1 MMGVRG
7 DLFVM
12 GDNKGNFEVAGLA
25 MEGRATRR
33 LGGAQ
38 EVEAYILDKDSGDIV
53 YAPDLGNYG
62 AKLLP
67 NKIPINTRRRGCRV
81 VTFPCVST
89 TIYDLV
95 DQRYLRTLRELEV
108 YDALTDSAPEKF
120 GMSKP
125 WQQEGVSAAEPIA
138 LVYSE
143 PNTRIKV
150 GMAYGTNW
158 GNASFSSKATKRR
171 YEEPDALHR

>member
-95 DQRYLRTLRELEV
+95 DQRYP
-108 YDALTDSAPEKF
+108 ANPA
-120 GMSKP
+120 G
-125 WQQEGVSAAEPIA
+125 
-138 LVYSE
+138 
-143 PNTRIKV
+143 TR
-150 GMAYGTNW
+150 
-158 GNASFSSKATKRR
+158 S
-171 YEEPDALHR
+171 L

>member
-1 MMGVRG
+1 
-7 DLFVM
+7 M

-33 LGGAQ
+33 LKGLQ
-38 EVEAYILDKDSGDIV
+38 EVEAYILDQHSGDIV

-67 NKIPINTRRRGCRV
+67 NQIPVNTRRRGCRV

-95 DQRYLRTLRELEV
+95 DQRYLRTLRELEI
-108 YDALTDSAPEKF
+108 YDALTDSEPEKF

-125 WQQEGVSAAEPIA
+125 WQQGRC
-138 LVYSE
+138 LC
-143 PNTRIKV
+143 R
-150 GMAYGTNW
+150 
-158 GNASFSSKATKRR
+158 
-171 YEEPDALHR
+171 